1 MNTNDVNLPQSRSVR
16 QRKRGLS
23 RPPWMERPS
32 AAMQVMKAFAIG
44 VIVLIMLY
52 PLLSV
57 VAFSFADAA
66 SATSGALF
74 PKSFSFAAYESILSG
89 GVVSRS
95 LIVTAGITLV
105 GTALALFT
113 TATLAYGLTRTREV
127 PFSKGILVLVLCT
140 MFFGAGIIPNYLLIR
155 QLGLLDSY
163 WAIILPGVLSAFNMI
178 VMRNFFMGI
187 PNDLFEAARL
197 DGASEFRIFWR
208 IVLPL
213 SKPVLAVIGLFYAVA
228 FWNSFFNAMIYLN
241 DTSKW
246 PIQLVLNQY
255 VVQSNSLSDLQ
266 APDRPAPPI
275 QSVQNAIIVVATLPI
290 LMVYPFIQRHFAKG
304 MLTGAIKG

>member
-1 MNTNDVNLPQSRSVR
+1 
-16 QRKRGLS
+16 
-23 RPPWMERPS
+23 
-32 AAMQVMKAFAIG
+32 
-44 VIVLIMLY
+44 
-52 PLLSV
+52 
-57 VAFSFADAA
+57 
-66 SATSGALF
+66 
-74 PKSFSFAAYESILSG
+74 
-89 GVVSRS
+89 
-95 LIVTAGITLV
+95 
-105 GTALALFT
+105 
-113 TATLAYGLTRTREV
+113 
-127 PFSKGILVLVLCT
+127 
-140 MFFGAGIIPNYLLIR
+140 
-155 QLGLLDSY
+155 
-163 WAIILPGVLSAFNMI
+163 
-178 VMRNFFMGI
+178 MGI